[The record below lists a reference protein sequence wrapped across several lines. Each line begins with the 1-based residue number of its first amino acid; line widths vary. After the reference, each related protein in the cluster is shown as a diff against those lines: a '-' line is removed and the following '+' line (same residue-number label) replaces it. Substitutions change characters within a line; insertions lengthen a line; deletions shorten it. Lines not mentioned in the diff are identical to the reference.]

1 MMLTPA
7 LIKLLVDQDVS
18 VHAAACQSGAQSLV
32 SDCSSVIQLATN
44 NPTLRAQAMGLNG
57 ATDAQI
63 EAAIAATP
71 AAKPTPA

>member
-1 MMLTPA
+1 M
-7 LIKLLVDQDVS
+7 DQDVS